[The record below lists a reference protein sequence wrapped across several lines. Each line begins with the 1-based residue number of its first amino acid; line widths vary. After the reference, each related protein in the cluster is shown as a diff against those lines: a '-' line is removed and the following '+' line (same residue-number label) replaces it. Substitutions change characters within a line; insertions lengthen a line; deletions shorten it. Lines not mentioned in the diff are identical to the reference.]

1 MKMEL
6 TTSRKNFVSAMKM
19 LRSLGRPRKGA
30 EAVISFL
37 DGCVNIR
44 LDSGVTGC
52 PAEGEWVGEVRV
64 PASFIISLISVPP
77 TGDPVV
83 IRNADGRLCVGGSS
97 IDCTW
102 QSPPG
107 AAVWLPANAS
117 LGEILSL
124 QNKYSEDDISRAGLD
139 AVVESATEEAEKKIL
154 IASDALEELGVEP
167 YDVREMV
174 EAIIKER
181 FAD

>member
-1 MKMEL
+1 MEL
-6 TTSRKNFVSAMKM
+6 TTSRKNFVFAMKM
-19 LRSLGRPRKGA
+19 LRSLGKPRKGA
-30 EAVISFL
+30 EAVISFV

-44 LDSGVTGC
+44 LDSGATGC

-64 PASFIISLISVPP
+64 PALFIISLISVPP
-77 TGDPVV
+77 GSDPVV
-83 IRNADGRLCVGGSS
+83 IRFADGRLHVGGSS
-97 IDCTW
+97 ILGEW
-102 QSPPG
+102 QSPPS
-107 AAVWLPANAS
+107 AAVWLPANAC

-124 QNKYSEDDISRAGLD
+124 QNKYSEDDITRSGLD
-139 AVVESATEEAEKKIL
+139 EVVESATEEAEKKIL
-154 IASDALEELGVEP
+154 IASAALEQLGVEP